1 MLMRTPVL
9 FLLLALFCL
18 ALLAP
23 LPAEAQHR
31 HPQLLYPSKERVV
44 IFAADG

>member
-1 MLMRTPVL
+1 MSMRTPVL
-9 FLLLALFCL
+9 FLLLWLVSL
-18 ALLAP
+18 VLLAP
-23 LPAEAQHR
+23 LNAGAQQR

>member
-1 MLMRTPVL
+1 MRTPTSVL

-23 LPAEAQHR
+23 QSADAQQR